1 MLEADLVIRSGLCI
15 VPNIWLSE
23 TPNTELG
30 VSGRAEAHRPSMLQT
45 AVADDCRNVG
55 TLDGCTSIP
64 SMTNPN
70 SPPGL
75 IQRYREELQARHYA
89 RRTVKTYEQWLRR
102 FLRFHGMR
110 HPREMGNAEV
120 NAFLTHL
127 AVEAQVSASTQ
138 NQALA
143 ALLFLYRVLL
153 ERDLDLE
160 GVVRARK
167 PQRLPV
173 VLTEEEVRLVLQ
185 RLEGSEALVAGL
197 LYGSGLRLMEALRLR
212 VHDLDFNR
220 QELTVRNGKGGKDR
234 RTMLPKRLAKKLQI
248 HLEKVRTV
256 HKRDLIDGWGAVQL
270 PYALARKYRNAATE
284 WGWQWVFPQHRRWQD
299 PTSKQQGRHHLDPS
313 LIQKSVRSAVLA
325 AGISKPASCH
335 SLRHSFATHLLE
347 RGQDIRTIQELMGQ
361 KDLKTTMI
369 YTHVLNRGPLG
380 VASPADFL

>member
-1 MLEADLVIRSGLCI
+1 LWLIWSFDLGC
-15 VPNIWLSE
+15 
-23 TPNTELG
+23 
-30 VSGRAEAHRPSMLQT
+30 VS
-45 AVADDCRNVG
+45 CR
-55 TLDGCTSIP
+55 TYGCRKLP
-64 SMTNPN
+64 
-70 SPPGL
+70 PPGL

-110 HPREMGNAEV
+110 HPREMGSAEV

-127 AVEAQVSASTQ
+127 VVEAQVSASTQ
-138 NQALA
+138 NQALS
-143 ALLFLYRVLL
+143 ALLFLYRKLL

-173 VLTEEEVRLVLQ
+173 VLTEEEVRLVMQ

-234 RTMLPKRLAKKLQI
+234 RTMLPKQLAKKLQI

-256 HKRDLIDGWGAVQL
+256 HKRGLI
-270 PYALARKYRNAATE
+270 E
-284 WGWQWVFPQHRRWQD
+284 
-299 PTSKQQGRHHLDPS
+299 GRHHLDPS

-347 RGQDIRTIQELMGQ
+347 RGQDIRTIQELMGH